1 MNTKLISKENNT
13 VKLSFEI
20 AEKDFRE
27 GCKKAYNKNKKQY
40 RVDGFR
46 QGKVPMHFIEKVYG
60 KEVFY
65 EDALD
70 FIFPEA
76 YTAATAD
83 LELDTIDRPALDKF
97 DVDGNAYLE
106 VSVTVKPEVK
116 LGEYFGVEV
125 EKVVYEVTDES
136 VEDDLKTKQE
146 QNARMITID
155 DRGVEDGDIVTMD
168 YAGSVDAVAF
178 EGGTA
183 EDQKLTIGSGQFI
196 PGFEEQLVGKVVG
209 SESDIQVTFPEE
221 YQAEE
226 LAGKE
231 AVFHVTIHE
240 IQAKEL
246 PEMDDEF
253 VKDIS
258 EFDTLD
264 ELKADVR
271 TNLEKSAAEREKQEN
286 QTNVIEKVVVDAEV
300 DIPEVMINAQIEQ
313 ERQEFEH
320 QLSSQGLNLEQY
332 YTFTATTEEDLNKQI
347 QPNAEKSVKAN
358 LVLNAISKTEAVEA
372 TEEEVQVKLEEIA
385 ARYNQTADQFKQL
398 LGGTTDMLKSDVIRE
413 KAIALIME
421 KAVLK

>member
-1 MNTKLISKENNT
+1 MHTKLISKEKNT

-20 AEKDFRE
+20 AEQDFRAA
-27 GCKKAYNKNKKQY
+27 CKKAYNKNKGQY
-40 RVDGFR
+40 RIDGFR
-46 QGKVPMHFIEKVYG
+46 QGKVPMQFIEKVHG

-76 YTAATAD
+76 YTAATAELK
-83 LELDTIDRPALDKF
+83 LETVDRPSLDKF
-97 DVDGNAYLE
+97 DVDGNVYLE

-125 EKVVYEVTDES
+125 EKIVYEVTEES
-136 VEDDLKTKQE
+136 IEEDLKSKQE
-146 QNARMITID
+146 QNARMITVD
-155 DRGVEDGDIVTMD
+155 DRGVEDGDIVMMD
-168 YAGSVDAVAF
+168 YAGSVDGVPF

-183 EDQKLTIGSGQFI
+183 ENQNLTIGSGQFI
-196 PGFEEQLVGKVVG
+196 PGFEEQLVGKAIG
-209 SESDIQVTFPEE
+209 SESEIKVTFPEE

-231 AVFHVTIHE
+231 AIFHVTIHE

-264 ELKADVR
+264 ELKADIR
-271 TNLEKSAAEREKQEN
+271 ANLEKSSAEREEQEN

-300 DIPEVMINAQIEQ
+300 TIPEVMVNAQIEQ

-347 QPNAEKSVKAN
+347 QPNAEKSVKAD
-358 LVLNAISKTEAVEA
+358 LVLNAISKTEAIEA
-372 TEEEVQVKLEEIA
+372 TEEETQAKLEEIA
-385 ARYNQTADQFKQL
+385 ARYNQTADQFKEL
-398 LGGTTDMLKSDVIRE
+398 LGGTMDMLKGDVIRE
-413 KAIALIME
+413 KTIALIME

>member
-1 MNTKLISKENNT
+1 MNTKLISKEKNT

-20 AEKDFRE
+20 AEQDFRAA
-27 GCKKAYNKNKKQY
+27 CKKAYNKNKGQY
-40 RVDGFR
+40 RIDGFR
-46 QGKVPMHFIEKVYG
+46 QGKVPMQFIEKVHG

-76 YTAATAD
+76 YTAATAELK
-83 LELDTIDRPALDKF
+83 LETVDRPSLDKF
-97 DVDGNAYLE
+97 DVDGDVYLE

-125 EKVVYEVTDES
+125 EKIVYEVTEES
-136 VEDDLKTKQE
+136 IEADLKAKHE
-146 QNARMITID
+146 QSARMITVD
-155 DRGVEDGDIVTMD
+155 DRGVEDGDIVMMD
-168 YAGSVDAVAF
+168 YAGSVDGVPF

-183 EDQKLTIGSGQFI
+183 ENQNLTIGSGQFI
-196 PGFEEQLVGKVVG
+196 PGFEEQLVGKAIG
-209 SESDIQVTFPEE
+209 SESDIKVTFPEE

-231 AVFHVTIHE
+231 ATFHVTIHE

-258 EFDTLD
+258 EFDTLE

-271 TNLEKSAAEREKQEN
+271 ANLEKSSAEREEQEN

-347 QPNAEKSVKAN
+347 QPNAEKSVKAD
-358 LVLNAISKTEAVEA
+358 LVLNAISKTEAIEA
-372 TEEEVQVKLEEIA
+372 TEEETQAKLEEIA
-385 ARYNQTADQFKQL
+385 ARYNQTADQFKEL
-398 LGGTTDMLKSDVIRE
+398 LGGTMDMLKGDVIRE
-413 KAIALIME
+413 KTIALIME

>member
-13 VKLSFEI
+13 VKMSFEI
-20 AEKDFRE
+20 AEKDFRA
-27 GCKKAYNKNKKQY
+27 GCKKAYEKNKGQY

-46 QGKVPMHFIEKVYG
+46 QGKVPMKFIEKVHG

-70 FIFPEA
+70 FVFPEA
-76 YTAATAD
+76 YTAATAE
-83 LELDTIDRPALDKF
+83 LELDTVDRPSLDKF
-97 DVDGNAYLE
+97 DVDGNVYLE

-125 EKVVYEVTDES
+125 EKVVHEVTEEL
-136 VEDDLKTKQE
+136 VADDLKTKQE
-146 QNARMITID
+146 QNARMITVD
-155 DRGVEDGDIVTMD
+155 DRAVEDGDIVELD
-168 YAGSVDAVAF
+168 YAGSVDAVPF

-183 EDQKLTIGSGQFI
+183 ENQKLTIGTGQFI
-196 PGFEEQLVGKVVG
+196 PGFEEQLIGKAIG

-231 AVFHVTIHE
+231 AIFHVTIHE
-240 IQAKEL
+240 IQVKEL
-246 PEMDDEF
+246 PELDDEF

-264 ELKADVR
+264 EMKADIR
-271 TNLEKSAAEREKQEN
+271 ANLEKDAAEREKREN
-286 QTNVIEKVVVDAEV
+286 QTSVVEKVVVDAEV
-300 DIPEVMINAQIEQ
+300 DIPEVMVNAQIEQ
-313 ERQEFEH
+313 ERQEFEQ

-332 YTFTATTEEDLNKQI
+332 YTFTGTTEEELNKQI
-347 QPNAEKSVKAN
+347 QPNAEKSVKAD
-358 LVLNAISKTEAVEA
+358 LVLNAISKTEAIEA
-372 TEEEVQVKLEEIA
+372 SEEEIQAKLEEIA
-385 ARYNQTADQFKQL
+385 ARYNQTADQFKKL
-398 LGGTTDMLKSDVIRE
+398 LGGNSDMLRVDVIRE
-413 KAIALIME
+413 KTINAIME

>member
-70 FIFPEA
+70 FVFPEA
-76 YTAATAD
+76 YTAATAE

-136 VEDDLKTKQE
+136 VEDDLKAKQE

-168 YAGSVDAVAF
+168 YAGSVDEVAF

-183 EDQKLTIGSGQFI
+183 ENQKLTIGSGQFI

-271 TNLEKSAAEREKQEN
+271 ANLEKSAAEREKQEN

-347 QPNAEKSVKAN
+347 QPNAEKSVKAD

-398 LGGTTDMLKSDVIRE
+398 LGGTTDMLKGDVIRE
-413 KAIALIME
+413 KTIALIME

>member
-20 AEKDFRE
+20 AAKDFRA
-27 GCKKAYNKNKKQY
+27 GCKKAYNKNKGQY

-76 YTAATAD
+76 YTAATAE
-83 LELDTIDRPALDKF
+83 LELDTVDRPSLDKF

-106 VSVTVKPEVK
+106 VTVTVKPEVK

-136 VEDDLKTKQE
+136 VEEDMKAKQE

-155 DRGVEDGDIVTMD
+155 DRGIEDGDIVTMD
-168 YAGSVDAVAF
+168 YAGSVDDVPF

-183 EDQKLTIGSGQFI
+183 ENQKLTIGSGQFI
-196 PGFEEQLVGKVVG
+196 PGFEEQMVGKVVG

-231 AVFHVTIHE
+231 AVFHVTVHE

-246 PEMDDEF
+246 PVLDDEF

-258 EFDTLD
+258 EFDSLD

-271 TNLEKSAAEREKQEN
+271 ANLEKSAAEREKQEN

-300 DIPEVMINAQIEQ
+300 DIPEVMVNAQIEQ

-347 QPNAEKSVKAN
+347 QPNAEKSVKAD
-358 LVLNAISKTEAVEA
+358 LVLNAVSKTEAVEA
-372 TEEEVQVKLEEIA
+372 TEEEIQAKLEEIA

-398 LGGTTDMLKSDVIRE
+398 LGGTTDMLKGDVVRE
-413 KAIALIME
+413 KTIALIME

>member
-20 AEKDFRE
+20 AEKDFRA
-27 GCKKAYNKNKKQY
+27 GCKKAYNKNKGQY

-46 QGKVPMHFIEKVYG
+46 QGKVPMQFIEKVYG

-70 FIFPEA
+70 FVFPEA
-76 YTAATAD
+76 YTAATAE
-83 LELDTIDRPALDKF
+83 LGLDTVDRPALDKF

-136 VEDDLKTKQE
+136 VADDLKAKQE
-146 QNARMITID
+146 QNARMVTIE
-155 DRGVEDGDIVTMD
+155 DRAVEDGDIVELD
-168 YAGSVDAVAF
+168 YAGSVDGVPF

-183 EDQKLTIGSGQFI
+183 ENQKLTIGSGQFI
-196 PGFEEQLVGKVVG
+196 PGFEEQLVGKAIG

-231 AVFHVTIHE
+231 ATFHVTIHE
-240 IQAKEL
+240 IQVKEL
-246 PEMDDEF
+246 PELDDEF

-264 ELKADVR
+264 EMKADIR
-271 TNLEKSAAEREKQEN
+271 ANLEKSAAEREEREN
-286 QTNVIEKVVVDAEV
+286 QTNVVEKVVVDAEV

-313 ERQEFEH
+313 ERHEFEQ

-332 YTFTATTEEDLNKQI
+332 YTFTGTTEEDLNKQI
-347 QPNAEKSVKAN
+347 QPNAEKSVKAD
-358 LVLNAISKTEAVEA
+358 LVLNAISKAEAIEVS
-372 TEEEVQVKLEEIA
+372 EEEIQTKLEEIA
-385 ARYNQTADQFKQL
+385 ERYNQTADQFKKL
-398 LGGTTDMLKSDVIRE
+398 LGGNTDMLRVDVIRE
-413 KAIALIME
+413 KTINLIME